1 MLHIY
6 EIDSGRGEIYYDV
19 FQQHPYK
26 AWQDDYTCTLE
37 NKAELDI
44 YLHECRKQE
53 LDFIIHT
60 LEEYD
65 AVV

>member
-1 MLHIY
+1 MLRIY
-6 EIDSGRGEIYYDV
+6 EIDSGIGEISYDV

-26 AWQDDYTCTLE
+26 AWQDDYLLTLE
-37 NKAELDI
+37 NKDELNI
-44 YLHECRKQE
+44 YLDQCRKQE

-60 LEEYD
+60 LEKYH